1 MTRRPGGPRQR
12 SIARTFERAAPPVRI
27 ALGALSLAAGV
38 TLAFTD
44 LDIFAFTRIAGIA
57 LIALGLGFIALE
69 AGASASASP
78 RERRG
83 PWRWLAP
90 VVLVLAGAAM
100 AIRSDIGAPALAA
113 LVGIGLMAYGIL
125 SAVQSFRTHESRR
138 LAGLLSA
145 GASIII
151 GFVSLTWPVLTLDF
165 IRIGTAVWLAF
176 VGLRL
181 LFESII
187 RQWARRAG
195 ITWSP
200 RLRIRH
206 TLAAGSALALA
217 VLLAIGSGWLLRSDD
232 RPAPGSFYAV
242 PANLPGKPGELLRS
256 EPLTTGVP
264 QGARAWKILYTSTS
278 GDGSPTVSSGTVLAP
293 LHPAAGDAPL
303 LSISHGTTGVS
314 RPCAPSL
321 SSTPFAD
328 GAATSL
334 TEMVVEHGWVGVTSD
349 YAGLGTAGQ
358 EAYLIGQDEARNVLD
373 ASRAARQL
381 SELQLSHR
389 TVVWGHSQ
397 GGHGALWTAKIA
409 AKYAPDLTVV
419 GTAAMAPASDLYGLA
434 EVDKSN
440 AGGKVISAYIAASWD
455 KQYPELNLRS
465 HLTPGSAPGVDR
477 ISQLCFND
485 QDAIAAIFRG
495 TQIPNQVFPDK
506 LLAGEL
512 GTLLRENSP
521 KGPFDSPLL
530 VAQGLADPL
539 VLPQLQR
546 SWVGDQCAAGVP
558 LDFRTYPGL
567 GHMELVGPKS
577 PLTPQLVQW
586 TLDRWNGKQA
596 PNNCA
601 SLPAG

>member
-1 MTRRPGGPRQR
+1 MTRRPGGPRRR
-12 SIARTFERAAPPVRI
+12 SITRVFERVAPPVRV
-27 ALGALSLAAGV
+27 ALGALTLAAGV
-38 TLAFTD
+38 ALAFTD
-44 LDIFAFTRIAGIA
+44 LDLFAFTRIAGIA
-57 LIALGLGFIALE
+57 LAALGLGLIALE
-69 AGASASASP
+69 AGASASAAP

-90 VVLVLAGAAM
+90 GALIAVGAGI

-113 LVGIGLMAYGIL
+113 LIGLGLMVHGVL

-181 LFESII
+181 LFESAI
-187 RQWARRAG
+187 RRWARRAG

-200 RLRIRH
+200 RLRVRH
-206 TLAAGSALALA
+206 TLAAGAALALA
-217 VLLAIGSGWLLRSDD
+217 VLLAMGSGWLLRSDK
-232 RPAPGSFYAV
+232 RPAPGNFYAA
-242 PANLPGKPGELLRS
+242 PANLPGEPGKLLRS
-256 EPLTTGVP
+256 EPLTEGVP
-264 QGARAWKILYTSTS
+264 QGARAWRILYTSTS
-278 GDGSPTVSSGTVLAP
+278 GDGSPTLASGTVLAP
-293 LHPAAGDAPL
+293 LHPTAGDAPL
-303 LSISHGTTGVS
+303 LSIAHGTTGVS

-328 GAATSL
+328 GASTSL
-334 TEMVVEHGWVGVTSD
+334 TSMVVQHGWVGVTSD
-349 YAGLGTAGQ
+349 YAGLGTEGQ
-358 EAYLIGQDEARNVLD
+358 EAYLVGQDEARNVLD
-373 ASRAARQL
+373 ASRAAREL
-381 SELQLSHR
+381 GELQLSHR

-409 AKYAPDLTVV
+409 AEYAPELTVV
-419 GTAAMAPASDLYGLA
+419 ATAAMAPASDLYGLA
-434 EVDKSN
+434 ELDKKD
-440 AGGKVISAYIAASWD
+440 AAGKVISSYIAASWD
-455 KQYPELNLRS
+455 THYPELNLLA

-485 QDAIAAIFRG
+485 RDAIAALLRG

-506 LLAGEL
+506 LLSGEL
-512 GTLLRENSP
+512 GALLRENSP
-521 KGPFDSPLL
+521 KGPFDAPLL

-539 VLPQLQR
+539 VRPQLQR
-546 SWVGDQCAAGVP
+546 GWVGDQCAAGVA
-558 LDFRTYPGL
+558 LDYRTYPGL

-586 TLDRWNGKQA
+586 TLDRWNGEPA